1 MEALDQVWRA
11 DAPRI
16 RAALARRLGDLDA
29 AEDALQEAVAAALD
43 RWPADGVPANPGGWL
58 LTTAWHRA
66 VDRLRRESRGRELLA
81 VAADRDLEPDGAE
94 DDRLA
99 LLFGCC
105 DPVLPTET
113 RIALTLRAVGG
124 LSTAEVAAALLV
136 PEATMAQR
144 LTRARRTLK
153 IRPKPFAVP
162 DPERLAARLDGVLH
176 VLYLVFNEGY
186 QSKPALRAEALRL
199 TRELADLMPGEPE
212 VAGLAALMELHGA
225 RAATRCDPD
234 GGLVVLD
241 AQDRAA
247 WDRALIGAALRRLR
261 RAVALCRPGPYQL
274 QAGIA
279 AQHATAASAGC
290 TDWAAIRALY
300 DRLYALRPDPVT
312 WLSRAVATWRLDGPG
327 PALAEVEQVA
337 DRLGGYRLLHATRA
351 ELLAALGRD
360 EEAGRAARTALDLA
374 VDPAERRLL
383 DARLSARQSPGP
395 PR

>member
-66 VDRLRRESRGRELLA
+66 VDRLRREARGRELLA
-81 VAADRDLEPDGAE
+81 RAAYEEPDQAA

-105 DPVLPTET
+105 DPALPTEA

-124 LSTAEVAAALLV
+124 LSTAEVAAAFLV

-153 IRPKPFAVP
+153 GRPKPFAVP
-162 DPERLAARLDGVLH
+162 DPERLADRLDGVLH
-176 VLYLVFNEGY
+176 VLYLVFNEGW
-186 QSKPALRAEALRL
+186 QSKPPLRAEALRL

-212 VAGLAALMELHGA
+212 PAGLAALMELHEA
-225 RAATRCDPD
+225 RAATRFDPA
-234 GGLVVLD
+234 GGLVALD
-241 AQDRAA
+241 AQDRTR
-247 WDRALIGAALRRLR
+247 WDRDLIAAALRRLR

-279 AQHATAASAGC
+279 AQHATAASAER

-312 WLSRAVATWRLDGPG
+312 WLSRAVATWRLAGPAE
-327 PALAEVEQVA
+327 ALAEVDGVA
-337 DRLGGYRLLHATRA
+337 DRLGHYRLLHATRA
-351 ELLAALGRD
+351 ELLTALGRG
-360 EEAGRAARTALDLA
+360 EEAARAARTARDLA

-383 DARLSARQSPGP
+383 DARLDGGRPGVSA
-395 PR
+395 